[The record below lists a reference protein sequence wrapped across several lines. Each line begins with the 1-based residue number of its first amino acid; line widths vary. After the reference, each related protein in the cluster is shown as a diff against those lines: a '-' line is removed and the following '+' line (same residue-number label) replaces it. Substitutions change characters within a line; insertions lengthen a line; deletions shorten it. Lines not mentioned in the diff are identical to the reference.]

1 MNIYQYSEREIKMKT
16 VKTKNG
22 TCECYG
28 DLIEGENYE
37 IVWENDTVDI
47 WLDYET
53 NLGTTW
59 TNIVKHLTKLKGV
72 SPEQI
77 QIL

>member
-1 MNIYQYSEREIKMKT
+1 MNIYIFRKRAKMKT
-16 VKTKNG
+16 IKTKNG

-28 DLIEGENYE
+28 ELAEGWNYE
-37 IVWENDTVDI
+37 IVWEDDTVDI

-53 NLGTTW
+53 NLGKTW
-59 TNIVKHLTKLKGV
+59 SKVVKYLTKLKGV